1 MQFTC
6 LGGNSPTITLI
17 EPESPADI
25 AGVQPGD
32 QIIQLNNVKVDS
44 TDEVIEII
52 EQSAGQPVKMTVKRD
67 NQMIDLEVVPIGSMG
82 SGRIGVQIDEKLR
95 VPLGRSLYEGVIA
108 TGRVTRELVVSLVQM
123 VRGKIEPELA
133 GPIGIVQVVGK
144 TADLGFSY
152 LLFLAAILNVNL
164 GLLNLLPIPVLDGG
178 WLVLFAYEGIR
189 GKPLKPEYRG
199 IAQFIGLAILLL
211 LFVFATYQDIMRL
224 IFS

>member
-1 MQFTC
+1 MK
-6 LGGNSPTITLI
+6 I
-17 EPESPADI
+17 
-25 AGVQPGD
+25 
-32 QIIQLNNVKVDS
+32 DS

-52 EQSAGQPVKMTVKRD
+52 EQSSGQPVKMTVKRD

-178 WLVLFAYEGIR
+178 WLCYLRTKEYE
-189 GKPLKPEYRG
+189 
-199 IAQFIGLAILLL
+199 ANH
-211 LFVFATYQDIMRL
+211 
-224 IFS
+224 